1 MNLFS
6 DIWQSFLSLP
16 TWVKIWMLLILIPVN
31 AASAWFIG
39 NPWSWL
45 IAALAFAGM
54 IPNIFIVISD
64 RSFTN
69 RMAVPHVV
77 FWIPLVL
84 ILAYL
89 LLLSDVTLPSA
100 YGVYLKLLLV
110 INIISLGFDIPE
122 TRAWLRTRGTP
133 S

>member
-1 MNLFS
+1 MSLFS
-6 DIWQSFLSLP
+6 DIWESFLRLP
-16 TWVKIWMLLILIPVN
+16 TWVKIWMVLILVPVN
-31 AASAWFIG
+31 AASARFIG
-39 NPWSWL
+39 DPWSWL
-45 IAALAFAGM
+45 IAALAFTGM
-54 IPNIFIVISD
+54 IPNIYILISD
-64 RSFTN
+64 RGFTN
-69 RMAVPHVV
+69 RMAVPHVI

-89 LLLSDVTLPSA
+89 LLFSDIVLPSA

-122 TRAWLRTRGTP
+122 TRAWLRTRRAH